1 MGERQPQH
9 IRIHTKSQFMKIK
22 NTVGLGGLLAIAML
36 TGALFTNINAVA
48 SDATA
53 NGTVPG
59 WYKSPPGTVADV
71 APEAGL
77 KRYGIE
83 LPKDLPKTAARL
95 TPKNEVWCG
104 VPPAKPTL
112 LAKNQI
118 NGRIQLQ

>member
-1 MGERQPQH
+1 
-9 IRIHTKSQFMKIK
+9 MKIK
-22 NTVGLGGLLAIAML
+22 ITVGLGGLLVIAML
-36 TGALFTNINAVA
+36 TGALITNINAVA
-48 SDATA
+48 SDVTA

-59 WYKSPPGTVADV
+59 WYESPPGTVADV
-71 APEAGL
+71 APEADL
-77 KRYGIE
+77 KRDGIE

-104 VPPAKPTL
+104 VPPVKPTL

>member
-36 TGALFTNINAVA
+36 TGALFTSINGVA

-53 NGTVPG
+53 NGTFPG
-59 WYKSPPGTVADV
+59 WYKSSPGTVADV

-77 KRYGIE
+77 KRDGIE

-118 NGRIQLQ
+118 NGRIKLQ